1 MHKMFDAARAF
12 NSDLSK
18 WVKMFFF
25 SLFFLMKNIHNCI
38 FNTFFFL
45 SQDVN
50 NVIAM
55 TNMFLAP
62 SAFDRTICG
71 NKWLSE
77 NVFVDGNGR
86 SGCCDIGSYM
96 ADPHLHPFNATD
108 GGGSCKACPSGWMS
122 LNNQP
127 NSNLN
132 CTKCEQGKSSRAKSA
147 SCQKCARGRILTVVD
162 PLNWY
167 VIRPFV
173 PFFVLCTRYTRI
185 DIF

>member
-1 MHKMFDAARAF
+1 MGKNVFPPP
-12 NSDLSK
+12 L
-18 WVKMFFF
+18 
-25 SLFFLMKNIHNCI
+25 FLMKNIHNCI
-38 FNTFFFL
+38 FNTFFL

-55 TNMFLAP
+55 TNMFLDS

-185 DIF
+185 QG